1 MKKIS
6 SIINRKKWGTI
17 MINFKYPLEPADI
30 FLEKKVGKERLRLLE
45 KALRTIGNFKEGED
59 IQVVEEEYQEGNT
72 FHEVNDLD
80 GTSFKFY
87 NFSTNDTREYK
98 ENYRLEMKRKNSPI
112 TFIYNFYGLE
122 CDMIGFTVVGI
133 RVSLSPNRAL
143 TLENVG
149 NHYDRLTIEED
160 GKRYRLVLHRDS
172 EYEMIGSLENIMI
185 SLSEIETLN
194 LESILRKLEMN
205 QRLFT
210 IHIDIEGNLRATIIF
225 KEGKISSY
233 SITEGNQEIKGIL
246 EGKISREVTKIEIE
260 ENQENQITREVDTLT
275 KEQIRSDI
283 KGLLKSL

>member
-45 KALRTIGNFKEGED
+45 KALRTIGGFKEGED

-72 FHEVNDLD
+72 LHEVNDLD

-122 CDMIGFTVVGI
+122 YDRFTVVGI
-133 RVSLSPNRAL
+133 RVSLSPNRAF

-149 NHYDRLTIEED
+149 NHHDRLTIEED
-160 GKRYRLVLHRDS
+160 EKRYSLVLHRDS

-210 IHIDIEGNLRATIIF
+210 IHIDIEGNPRATIIF
-225 KEGKISSY
+225 KEGKIASY

-246 EGKISREVTKIEIE
+246 KGKISREVTKTETE
-260 ENQENQITREVDTLT
+260 ENQENQIVREVDPLT